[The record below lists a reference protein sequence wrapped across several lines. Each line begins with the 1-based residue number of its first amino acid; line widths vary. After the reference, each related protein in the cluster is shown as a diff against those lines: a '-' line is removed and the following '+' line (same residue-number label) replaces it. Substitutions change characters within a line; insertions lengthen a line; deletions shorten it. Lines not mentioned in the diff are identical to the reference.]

1 MGIITGFFNKKDQAA
16 PANRQKDFISEIKTK
31 GIARTNRFT
40 VDFTPPKAMPESV
53 KRMLLFCEKAS
64 LPGINIATT
73 QSRTYGELR
82 EMPYERLFD
91 PIQLTFHV
99 DRNMTIKTIF
109 DNWMAYIVNPSTRT
123 MGYYSNYVT
132 PMTIRIQD
140 LEDKTTYLVQ
150 LYEAYPKSISSVSL
164 DAGNNND
171 TMRLDVTFNYKYWTA
186 VPISTDPYTKL
197 EKTAGGF
204 AGYMDNFTGFQEKYM
219 KGWGEAGNFVT
230 GAVGQYAQR
239 GFSHLSSRIPSIRF

>member
-1 MGIITGFFNKKDQAA
+1 M
-16 PANRQKDFISEIKTK
+16 ANRQKDFIAEIKTK

-40 VDFTPPKAMPESV
+40 VDLSPPKALGENV

-64 LPGINIATT
+64 LPGINIATA
-73 QSRTYGELR
+73 QARTYGELR

-91 PIQLTFHV
+91 PVQLTFHV

-109 DNWMAYIVNPSTRT
+109 DEWMGYIINPSDRT

-150 LYEAYPKSISSVSL
+150 LYEAYPKSVGSVSL

-171 TMRLDVTFNYKYWTA
+171 TMRLDVTFNYKYWVAT
-186 VPISTDPYTKL
+186 PISTDPYTGL
-197 EKTAGGF
+197 EKSAGGLTR
-204 AGYMDNFTGFQEKYM
+204 YLNDFTGFQQKYL
-219 KGWGEAGNFVT
+219 KGLGEAGNFVT
-230 GAVGQYAQR
+230 GAVGQYAMR
-239 GFSHLSSRIPSIRF
+239 GFSHFTSRIPSIKF